1 MTTAN
6 PAPPPLAY
14 SVAQLAD
21 ATSIGRT
28 KIFHEIAKG
37 RLRATHVGG
46 RTIILVDDARA
57 WLANSTADD
66 KLEHQPSPHKQ
77 RPPKRKRRL

>member
-6 PAPPPLAY
+6 PALPRLAY
-14 SVAQLAD
+14 SVDQLAE

-28 KIFHEIAKG
+28 KIFEEIRKC

-46 RTIILVDDARA
+46 RTVITVEDARG
-57 WLANSTADD
+57 WLANATADD
-66 KLEHQPSPHKQ
+66 KLEHQPLPHEQ
-77 RPPKRKRRL
+77 RPPKRKRRR